1 MGVPEHV
8 AVHAAF
14 KRSGLAKVCL
24 IVEVALNCPRVRCA
38 LIFAR
43 FICVF
48 RYCVLS
54 MRNASVTASR
64 YGDACF
70 GMSPGDLGTAFEM

>member
-8 AVHAAF
+8 AVHAAL
-14 KRSGLAKVCL
+14 KISGLVRVCL
-24 IVEVALNCPRVRCA
+24 IVEVALKCPHVRCA

-43 FICVF
+43 FICAYRCCTF

-64 YGDACF
+64 
-70 GMSPGDLGTAFEM
+70 

>member
-1 MGVPEHV
+1 
-8 AVHAAF
+8 VHAAF
-14 KRSGLAKVCL
+14 KISGLVRVCL
-24 IVEVALNCPRVRCA
+24 IVEVALKCPRVRCA

-43 FICVF
+43 FICAF

-64 YGDACF
+64 
-70 GMSPGDLGTAFEM
+70 

>member
-1 MGVPEHV
+1 MGVPEQV
-8 AVHAAF
+8 AVHAAS
-14 KRSGLAKVCL
+14 KRSGLAKVRL
-24 IVEVALNCPRVRCA
+24 IVEVALDCPRVRCA

-43 FICVF
+43 YICAFRYCEF

-64 YGDACF
+64 
-70 GMSPGDLGTAFEM
+70 